1 MKFAKR
7 LSGISPSSTMTVML
21 KAQQLRDQGVDVI
34 DLSVGEPDFNTPD
47 SIKLAGV
54 EAIRENRTK
63 YTSTAGILELRQAV
77 AEKFNRECNGQFSAA
92 NVMITCGAKHAIYNT
107 CLSLFES
114 GNEVI
119 IPVPYWVTFPEVV
132 KMSGALPKEVI
143 TRAEDG
149 FVLQVK
155 RVREQL
161 SSKTSGIVLNT
172 PNNPTGAVVPVAIL
186 RELVDLCRERDI
198 FLLSDE
204 TYEYLTY
211 GGEVHTSVASLLQPS
226 DSFYAVVGSLSKTYA
241 MTGWRIGFCVS
252 HPERIE
258 KMSALQSHQT
268 GNPTS
273 ISQWAAISALKSGTD
288 LVKPMQKE
296 YQSRREFV
304 IRALEDI
311 PGFSCTLPSG
321 TFYAFPDVSACMKM
335 VGVNDS
341 EAFADFLIQEA
352 AVAVVPGSAF
362 GLDGYIRIS
371 YATSMEKLKEAF
383 SRIRMVVSDKQ
394 SEMQKF

>member
-7 LSGISPSSTMTVML
+7 LLGISPSSTMTVML

-34 DLSVGEPDFNTPD
+34 DLSVGEPDFDTPD
-47 SIKLAGV
+47 SIKLAGI
-54 EAIRENRTK
+54 EAIRENFTK
-63 YTSTAGILELRQAV
+63 YTSAAGILELRQVV

-107 CLSLFES
+107 CLALFES
-114 GNEVI
+114 GNEVL
-119 IPVPYWVTFPEVV
+119 IPVPYWVTFPEVI
-132 KMSGALPKEVI
+132 KMSGALPKKVM
-143 TRAEDG
+143 TYAEDG

-161 SSKTSGIVLNT
+161 SSKTSGVVFNT
-172 PNNPTGAVVPVAIL
+172 PNNPTGAVAPVAIL

-211 GGEVHTSVASLLQPS
+211 GDEVHTSVASLIQPS

-252 HPERIE
+252 HPARIE
-258 KMSALQSHQT
+258 KMSAFQSHQT

-273 ISQWAAISALKSGTD
+273 ISQWAAVSALKSGTD

-304 IRALEDI
+304 ISALEEI
-311 PGFSCTLPSG
+311 PGFSCALPSG

-335 VGVNDS
+335 LGVNNS
-341 EAFADFLIQEA
+341 EELADFLIQEA

-362 GLDGYIRIS
+362 GLEGYIRIS
-371 YATSMEKLKEAF
+371 YATSIEKLKEAF
-383 SRIRMVVSDKQ
+383 SRIRRVVSDKQ
-394 SEMQKF
+394 

>member
-7 LSGISPSSTMTVML
+7 LLGISPSSTMTVML

-34 DLSVGEPDFNTPD
+34 DLSVGEPDFDTPD
-47 SIKLAGV
+47 SIKLAGI
-54 EAIRENRTK
+54 EAIRENFTK
-63 YTSTAGILELRQAV
+63 YTSAAGILELRQAV

-107 CLSLFES
+107 CLALFES
-114 GNEVI
+114 GNEVL
-119 IPVPYWVTFPEVV
+119 IPVPYWVTFPEVI
-132 KMSGALPKEVI
+132 KMSGALPKKVM
-143 TRAEDG
+143 TYAEDG

-161 SSKTSGIVLNT
+161 SSKTSGVVFNT
-172 PNNPTGAVVPVAIL
+172 PNNPTGAVAPVAIL

-211 GGEVHTSVASLLQPS
+211 GDEVHTSVASLIQPS

-258 KMSALQSHQT
+258 KMSAFQSHQT

-273 ISQWAAISALKSGTD
+273 ISQWAAVSALKSGTD

-304 IRALEDI
+304 ISALEEI
-311 PGFSCTLPSG
+311 PGFSCALPSG

-335 VGVNDS
+335 LGVNNS
-341 EAFADFLIQEA
+341 EELADFLIQEA

-362 GLDGYIRIS
+362 GLEGYIRIS
-371 YATSMEKLKEAF
+371 YATSIEKLKEAF
-383 SRIRMVVSDKQ
+383 SRIRRIVSDKQ
-394 SEMQKF
+394 

>member
-7 LSGISPSSTMTVML
+7 LLGISPSSTMTVML

-34 DLSVGEPDFNTPD
+34 DLSVGEPDFDTPD
-47 SIKLAGV
+47 SIKLAGI
-54 EAIRENRTK
+54 EAIRENFTK
-63 YTSTAGILELRQAV
+63 YTSAAGFLELRQAV

-107 CLSLFES
+107 CLALFES
-114 GNEVI
+114 GNEVL
-119 IPVPYWVTFPEVV
+119 IPVPYWVTFPEVI
-132 KMSGALPKEVI
+132 KMSGALPKKVM
-143 TRAEDG
+143 TYAEDG

-161 SSKTSGIVLNT
+161 SSKTSGVVFNT
-172 PNNPTGAVVPVAIL
+172 PNNPTGAVAPVAIL

-211 GGEVHTSVASLLQPS
+211 GDEVHTSVASLIQPS

-258 KMSALQSHQT
+258 KMSAFQSHQT

-273 ISQWAAISALKSGTD
+273 ISQWAAVSALKSGTD

-304 IRALEDI
+304 ISALEEI
-311 PGFSCTLPSG
+311 PGFSCALPSG

-335 VGVNDS
+335 LGVNNS
-341 EAFADFLIQEA
+341 EELADFLIQEA

-362 GLDGYIRIS
+362 GLEGYIRIS
-371 YATSMEKLKEAF
+371 YATSIEKLKEAF
-383 SRIRMVVSDKQ
+383 SRIRRIVSDKQ
-394 SEMQKF
+394 

>member
-7 LSGISPSSTMTVML
+7 LLGISPSSTMTVML
-21 KAQQLRDQGVDVI
+21 KAQQLRDQGLDVI
-34 DLSVGEPDFNTPD
+34 DLSVGEPDFDTPD
-47 SIKLAGV
+47 SIKLAGIK
-54 EAIRENRTK
+54 AIRENFTK
-63 YTSTAGILELRQAV
+63 YTSAAGILELRQAV
-77 AEKFNRECNGQFSAA
+77 AAKFNRECNGQFSAA

-107 CLSLFES
+107 CLALFES
-114 GNEVI
+114 GNEVL
-119 IPVPYWVTFPEVV
+119 IPVPYWVTFPEVI
-132 KMSGALPKEVI
+132 KMSGALPKEVM
-143 TRAEDG
+143 TCAEDG

-161 SSKTSGIVLNT
+161 SSRTSGMILNT
-172 PNNPTGAVVPVAIL
+172 PNNPTGAVAPVAML

-211 GGEVHTSVASLLQPS
+211 GGEVHTSVASLIQPS

-258 KMSALQSHQT
+258 KMSAFQSHQT

-304 IRALEDI
+304 ISALAEI
-311 PGFSCTLPSG
+311 PGFSCALPSG

-335 VGVNDS
+335 IGVNNS
-341 EAFADFLIQEA
+341 EELANFLIQEA

-362 GLDGYIRIS
+362 GLEGYIRIS

-394 SEMQKF
+394 

>member
-7 LSGISPSSTMTVML
+7 LLGISPSSTMTVML

-34 DLSVGEPDFNTPD
+34 DLSVGEPDFDTPD
-47 SIKLAGV
+47 SIKLAGI
-54 EAIRENRTK
+54 EAIRENFTK
-63 YTSTAGILELRQAV
+63 YTSAAGILELRQAV

-107 CLSLFES
+107 CLALFES
-114 GNEVI
+114 GNEVL
-119 IPVPYWVTFPEVV
+119 IPVPYWVTFPEVI
-132 KMSGALPKEVI
+132 KMSGALPKEVM
-143 TRAEDG
+143 TYAEDG

-161 SSKTSGIVLNT
+161 GSNTSGVVFNT
-172 PNNPTGAVVPVAIL
+172 PNNPTGAVAPVAIL
-186 RELVDLCRERDI
+186 RELVDLCRERGI

-211 GGEVHTSVASLLQPS
+211 GGEVHTSVASLIQPS

-241 MTGWRIGFCVS
+241 MTGWRIGFCLS

-258 KMSALQSHQT
+258 KMSAFQSHQT

-273 ISQWAAISALKSGTD
+273 ISQWAAVSALKSGTD

-304 IRALEDI
+304 ISALEEI
-311 PGFSCTLPSG
+311 PGFSCALPSG
-321 TFYAFPDVSACMKM
+321 TFYAFPDVSSCMKM
-335 VGVNDS
+335 LGVNNS
-341 EAFADFLIQEA
+341 EELADFLIQEA

-362 GLDGYIRIS
+362 GLEGYIRIS
-371 YATSMEKLKEAF
+371 YATSIENLKEAF
-383 SRIRMVVSDKQ
+383 SRIRMVVRDKQ
-394 SEMQKF
+394 